1 VNYPQF
7 PAENPIKDLIYPA
20 KPTEPSLH
28 LAEFGSHE
36 KSRHRTKK
44 RLDSGSFI

>member
-1 VNYPQF
+1 
-7 PAENPIKDLIYPA
+7 
-20 KPTEPSLH
+20 LH

-44 RLDSGSFI
+44 RLDSGSFYLFH